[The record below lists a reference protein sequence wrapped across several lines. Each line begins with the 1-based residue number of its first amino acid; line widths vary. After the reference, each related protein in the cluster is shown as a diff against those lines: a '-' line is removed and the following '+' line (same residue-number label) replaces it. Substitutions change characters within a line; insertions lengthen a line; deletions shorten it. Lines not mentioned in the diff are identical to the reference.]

1 MTIREKNQIINLN
14 KLIKEKIGYHSF
26 MLSSINLQQVRNIG
40 IMAHIDAG
48 KTTVTER
55 ILYYTG
61 RVHKMGEVHEG
72 TATMDWMPQER
83 ERGITISSAVTTS
96 FWKGYQINIIDTP
109 GHVDFTVE
117 VERSLRVLDG
127 AIVVFCAVGG
137 VEPQSETVWHQADR
151 YQVPRIAFINKMDR
165 VGADFYGTV
174 KMIKEKFTT
183 IPLILQIPWGI
194 EANFQ
199 GIIDVVKMKAYS
211 YTIDSLGTNYCVTEI
226 PDEYREVTEKY
237 RKNMIDIL
245 CEEDEEFMVDFLYG
259 KEITLEKIYQ
269 TIRKVTVK
277 NRIVP
282 VLCGSALKNKGI
294 QLLLDAV
301 NKYLPSPLE
310 VLPIKGEHPQTG
322 KEVVRKTDVNEPL
335 SALVFKV
342 MTDPFFGRLC
352 FIRVYSGIIKE
363 GSYVYN
369 STQNIKERINRLVKI
384 HADHKEQVK
393 EISAGNLGAIIG
405 LKKSGTGDTLCDEK
419 DPIILEKIKFPE
431 PVISIAIEP
440 KSIADR
446 EKMAIALDKI
456 AEEDPTFRHFVN
468 KDTGQTIISG
478 MGELHLE
485 IIVDRLLR
493 EHKVVGNVGKPQV
506 AFKETITKKVTAQ
519 GKFIR
524 QSGGKGQYGD
534 VVIEIEPYQ
543 EDTFDF
549 VDRTVGGSIPKEYL
563 PAVKQGIQ
571 EAMLCGVLASYP
583 VTNIRVSVVNGSF
596 HPVDSSELAFRIAA
610 SKALKEGLRKANP
623 VLLEPIVEIEIR
635 TPEEYLGSIISDLN
649 SRRAKILGIKE
660 KKNIKG
666 KIIIAHVPL
675 QEVFGYATNLRSI
688 SQGRANYVMQFAY
701 YEVVPES
708 IMKKLFFKI

>member
-1 MTIREKNQIINLN
+1 MI
-14 KLIKEKIGYHSF
+14 IKEKTKRNNFKKYIKEEIENKYS
-26 MLSSINLQQVRNIG
+26 MLNSNGLQKVRNIG

-96 FWKGYQINIIDTP
+96 FWKGYQINTIDTP

-117 VERSLRVLDG
+117 VERSLRILDG

-137 VEPQSETVWHQADR
+137 VEPQTETVWHQADR

-165 VGADFYGTV
+165 TGADFYGTI
-174 KMIKEKFTT
+174 KMIKEKFSA
-183 IPLILQIPWGI
+183 IPLVTQIPWGK
-194 EANFQ
+194 EGDFQ
-199 GIIDVVKMKAYS
+199 GIIDIIQMKAYS
-211 YTIDSLGTNYCVTEI
+211 YTIDSLGTNYCVEEI
-226 PDEYREVTEKY
+226 PEKY
-237 RKNMIDIL
+237 MKEAEKAQKKLFDIL
-245 CEEDEEFMVDFLYG
+245 SEEEESFMEDYLYN
-259 KEITLEKIYQ
+259 KDISEERIYQ
-269 TIRKVTVK
+269 TIRKLTIRNK
-277 NRIVP
+277 LVP

-301 NKYLPSPLE
+301 NNYLPSPLE
-310 VLPIKGEHPQTG
+310 VLPIIGEDPKTG
-322 KEVVRKTDVNEPL
+322 KEITRKTDVNEPL

-342 MTDPFFGRLC
+342 TTDPFFGRLC
-352 FIRVYSGIIKE
+352 FIRVYSGTISE
-363 GSYVYN
+363 GHYVYN

-419 DPIILEKIKFPE
+419 KPIILEKIKFPE

-440 KSIADR
+440 KSLGDR
-446 EKMAIALDKI
+446 EKMAIALNKI
-456 AEEDPTFRHFVN
+456 GEEDPTFKHAYN

-493 EHKVVGNVGKPQV
+493 EYKLDGNIGEPQV
-506 AFKETITKKVTAQ
+506 AFRETVTEKATAR
-519 GKFIR
+519 GRFIR
-524 QSGGKGQYGD
+524 QSGGRGQYGD
-534 VVIEIEPYQ
+534 VIIEVEPYK
-543 EDTFDF
+543 EGTFEF
-549 VDRTVGGSIPKEYL
+549 IDRTVGGSIPKEYM

-583 VTNIRVSVVNGSF
+583 VTNIRVSVIDGSF
-596 HPVDSSELAFRIAA
+596 HSVDSSELAFKIAA
-610 SKALKEGLRKANP
+610 SIALKEGLKKANP

-649 SRRAKILGIKE
+649 SRRAKILGIQE
-660 KKNIKG
+660 KSNIKG

-688 SQGRANYVMQFAY
+688 TQGRAIYVMQFAY
-701 YEVVPES
+701 YEIAPEDV
-708 IMKKLFFKI
+708 IKKISCII